1 MPSRRATPRS
11 YELVDC
17 SLRDDARKVRKSELV
32 SARTSNGRHGRPT
45 EEPDPEAGTGGTTR
59 ARDDA

>member
-11 YELVDC
+11 YELVDY
-17 SLRDDARKVRKSELV
+17 SLRDDARKIPKNELV
-32 SARTSNGRHGRPT
+32 SARTSNGQRGRST